1 MAKRLTDNIN
11 SQLLRGRQQDD
22 LEEGSAQ
29 DCGLRR
35 EL

>member
-11 SQLLRGRQQDD
+11 SQQDD
-22 LEEGSAQ
+22 FEEGSAQ